1 MRFMSGPSKK
11 TGEVIT
17 AIKELR
23 NGKMAVAFGCKKLT
37 LSKNVY
43 SEYPLYVGKTVVPLE
58 LRDLLALTKSESL
71 YEYGLSLAA
80 KGCYSSHEVKAKL
93 VKKAQPG
100 QDPREIL
107 FRLKQAGFLD
117 DESFATQY
125 KEEKER
131 QLYGKERI
139 LGELRYKKCLNE
151 AILAKLVFLEEAANA
166 KRAVSEMERK
176 YARLPLKAKKAK
188 LVNALLRRGYGSGEA
203 TAAVAALKG
212 NPSEENRS
220 LKLLCQK
227 TIERYGRKYKGY
239 DLKAHCY
246 GYLVAKG
253 YDRSAVGALLE
264 EML

>member
-1 MRFMSGPSKK
+1 MNGPSRK
-11 TGEVIT
+11 TGDRIT
-17 AIKELR
+17 AIKPLR
-23 NGKMAVAFGCKKLT
+23 NGKMAVLFGSRKLV

-43 SEYPLYVGKTVVPLE
+43 SEYPLYVGKTVAPLE
-58 LRDLLALTKSESL
+58 MRDLLSLTKSESL

-80 KGCYSSHEVKAKL
+80 KGCYSSHEVKEKL
-93 VKKAQPG
+93 IRKAVEG
-100 QDPREIL
+100 QDPKEIL

-125 KEEKER
+125 QEEKER
-131 QLYGKERI
+131 RLYGKERI
-139 LGELRYKKCLNE
+139 LSELRYKKCLSE
-151 AILAKLVFLEEAANA
+151 AILARLVFKEEAANA
-166 KRAVSEMERK
+166 QKAVAELERK

-188 LVNALLRRGYGSGEA
+188 LLDALTRRGYGRSEA
-203 TAAVAALKG
+203 DEAVAALKG
-212 NPSEENRS
+212 DPSLENQS
-220 LKLLCQK
+220 LKILVRK